1 MSAAAA
7 PSSALD
13 EHRILGIVARH
24 RERDGPLIE
33 VLHEVQETFGCIPSG
48 SVAVIARGLNL
59 SRAEV
64 HGVVSFYHHFRTRP
78 PGRHVLQICRAE
90 SCQAA
95 GGRAIEAHA
104 KARLG
109 VDFGETTA
117 DGRVTLEAVYCL
129 GLCACS
135 PAAMLDHEVHGRV
148 TREGLDA
155 LIDSAAKVKS

>member
-1 MSAAAA
+1 MNASAA

-13 EHRILGIVARH
+13 EQRILGIVARH
-24 RERDGPLIE
+24 RDRDGPLIE

-90 SCQAA
+90 ACQAMGA
-95 GGRAIEAHA
+95 DALLSHA
-104 KARLG
+104 ELRLG
-109 VDFGETTA
+109 CASHSTTS
-117 DGRVTLEAVYCL
+117 DGSFSLEPVYCL
-129 GLCACS
+129 GLCASS
-135 PAAMLDHEVHGRV
+135 PALMLDGEPHGRV
-148 TREGLDA
+148 SARGLDV
-155 LIDSAAKVKS
+155 LIAQARSGK

>member
-1 MSAAAA
+1 MLHVGTLGLVMEPMAV
-7 PSSALD
+7 AL
-13 EHRILGIVARH
+13 
-24 RERDGPLIE
+24 ERTLKDMWDSPL
-33 VLHEVQETFGCIPSG
+33 LTRRCKLLMF
-48 SVAVIARGLNL
+48 AVIARGLNL

-135 PAAMLDHEVHGRV
+135 PAAMLDHDVYGRV